1 LNAVN
6 TGGNTATGQATLW
19 DDGSNDKVF
28 ESDNESGTPTDSVA
42 DDDRPKPVV
51 PEPQP
56 APVPPAP
63 PTVPEIPATEP
74 APPQVFDSALKPPAL
89 PVEIVAPIGEIF
101 TQRSGFPVVVVEA
114 PTPNLSVFRG
124 ITDQFIDGSKPASFS
139 LPADAF
145 AHTKPDATVVLT
157 AKLVD
162 GQDLPAWIRFDPRSG
177 TFQINPPPGL
187 VEELRINVTARDGE
201 GREAS
206 SIFRFFI
213 GDGKAKPTGR
223 PSLSEQINLA
233 VKRNNPWLEAVRQ
246 QDSLRKMD
254 RPSAEKLPV
263 EKMQLEK
270 LPTARVQTAVQRA
283 RV

>member
-1 LNAVN
+1 
-6 TGGNTATGQATLW
+6 
-19 DDGSNDKVF
+19 
-28 ESDNESGTPTDSVA
+28 
-42 DDDRPKPVV
+42 VV
-51 PEPQP
+51 
-56 APVPPAP
+56 
-63 PTVPEIPATEP
+63 
-74 APPQVFDSALKPPAL
+74 S
-89 PVEIVAPIGEIF
+89 
-101 TQRSGFPVVVVEA
+101 EA

-124 ITDQFIDGSKPASFS
+124 ITDQFIDGNKPASFS

-145 AHTKPDATVVLT
+145 VHTKADASILLT

-213 GDGKAKPTGR
+213 GDGKAKPVGR

-233 VKRNNPWLEAVRQ
+233 VKRNSPWLEAVRH
-246 QDSLRKMD
+246 QDSLRKLD
-254 RPSAEKLPV
+254 KLPL
-263 EKMQLEK
+263 EKMPPEK
-270 LPTARVQTAVQRA
+270 MPTARAQAVAQRA